1 MLRGWSE
8 ITPILTYGQM
18 YPQSMFLI
26 APDMLQWCVGK
37 KCLSPLYFCIQY
49 MGYWVVQLQYW
60 WQCQAKSVVI
70 LWYRIMITWHEQQEW
85 MLVSVSDGTQGITV
99 SYDIVFHR
107 FSSAQNHERCRL
119 IRSFIYID
127 IYTMGCQRTAALPVY
142 ENTCHGTLDVK
153 SYMLDISYLNCRY
166 GVKGWHSLSETPRL
180 CLVQGNGVVI

>member
-8 ITPILTYGQM
+8 ITRVLTYGQM

-26 APDMLQWCVGK
+26 ATDMLQWCAGK

-85 MLVSVSDGTQGITV
+85 MLVSVSDGAQGITV
-99 SYDIVFHR
+99 SYDIVFHI

-119 IRSFIYID
+119 IRSVLFTYIRWD
-127 IYTMGCQRTAALPVY
+127 VNGRLP
-142 ENTCHGTLDVK
+142 
-153 SYMLDISYLNCRY
+153 CRY
-166 GVKGWHSLSETPRL
+166 TKT
-180 CLVQGNGVVI
+180 LVTGLWTSSPTC

>member
-8 ITPILTYGQM
+8 ITRILTYRQM

-26 APDMLQWCVGK
+26 ATDMLQCCAGK
-37 KCLSPLYFCIQY
+37 KCLSPLYCCIQY

-99 SYDIVFHR
+99 SYDIVFHV
-107 FSSAQNHERCRL
+107 FSSAQNHERYRS
-119 IRSFIYID
+119 IRSVLYIYDGMSMDGRLAGIRKHLSRD
-127 IYTMGCQRTAALPVY
+127 FRRQVVHA
-142 ENTCHGTLDVK
+142 
-153 SYMLDISYLNCRY
+153 RY
-166 GVKGWHSLSETPRL
+166 IVFEL
-180 CLVQGNGVVI
+180 

>member
-26 APDMLQWCVGK
+26 ATDMLQWCAGK

-70 LWYRIMITWHEQQEW
+70 PWYRIMITWHEQQEW
-85 MLVSVSDGTQGITV
+85 MLVSVSDGAQGITV
-99 SYDIVFHR
+99 SYDIVFHI

-119 IRSFIYID
+119 IRSFIYIYD
-127 IYTMGCQRTAALPVY
+127 GMSTDGRLGGIRKHLSQDFGRQVLHA
-142 ENTCHGTLDVK
+142 
-153 SYMLDISYLNCRY
+153 RY
-166 GVKGWHSLSETPRL
+166 IVFEL
-180 CLVQGNGVVI
+180 